1 MTKEDLIL
9 QKLEKI
15 ESDIEPIVRA
25 SKQVNELKNDLMPLS
40 NHAMALMIEELQGVE
55 AGFQLEDFL
64 SLMKE
69 AMRNTRNFM
78 FALKQMASI
87 IEFIKDLEPLLKSA
101 VPQMIQYMD
110 KLEHQGVFRILK
122 ATLDTRAKIA
132 AAYSPEDIEQMADA
146 FVALLGLAKKFSDP
160 NSIVFLEKLAAIPS
174 NVDLS
179 NAKKVGPLGL
189 VSAGFSGEIKQ
200 GLGVL
205 LELTK
210 AMGRLKDNGDHLQ
223 QKK

>member
-25 SKQVNELKNDLMPLS
+25 SKTVNELKNDLHPLA
-40 NHAMALMIEELQGVE
+40 NHAMGILIEELQEVE
-55 AGFQLEDFL
+55 VGFQLEDFL
-64 SLMKE
+64 SLIKE
-69 AMRNTRNFM
+69 AMRNTQNFI
-78 FALKQMASI
+78 FTLKQMASI
-87 IEFIKDLEPLLKSA
+87 IEFVKDLEPLLKSA

-110 KLEHQGVFRILK
+110 SLEQQGIFRILK

-132 AAYSPEDIEQMADA
+132 AAYSPEDIDQMADA
-146 FVALLGLAKKFSDP
+146 LVAMLGLAKKFSDP
-160 NSIVFLEKLAAIPS
+160 NAIVLLEKLAEIPS
-174 NVDLS
+174 NVDLT
-179 NAKKVGPLGL
+179 NAKEIGPFRLA
-189 VSAGFSGEIKQ
+189 SAGFNSEIKQ

-210 AMGRLKDNGDHLQ
+210 AMGQLKGNGDNLPE
-223 QKK
+223 KE